1 MGDLFKTKVAI
12 AESKNKIE
20 YADPLLFIGSCF
32 AENIG
37 SRFTER
43 LFNAIVNPFGVVYNP
58 ASVSNTLDDII
69 EKRLVSEADVA
80 YHNNL
85 WHSFRLHGSFSSPH
99 REKLIESANQTLFR
113 AHQHLEKTKTLVI
126 TFGTAWVFTLKSTN
140 QIVANCHKYPATTFE
155 RNMLSV
161 DDIVHQWQGT
171 ILRLRTFNLAIRIVF
186 TISPVRHWKDGAH
199 GNNLSKATLLL
210 AVQHLINQDTTL
222 EYFPAYEIMMDEL
235 RDYRFYADDMLHPSN
250 LAQSYI
256 FDCFTQAYLSR
267 QAFAFGQE
275 SNKLTNALNHRPLQG
290 ITGEYQQFVQK
301 TIEKIEAFQEQYPL
315 IDANN
320 FLKKAKAIFNDSN

>member
-20 YADPLLFIGSCF
+20 YADHLLFIGSCF

-43 LFNAIVNPFGVVYNP
+43 LFNAMVNPFGVVYNP
-58 ASVSNTLDDII
+58 ASVSNTLEDII
-69 EKRLVSEADVA
+69 QKRLMSDAEVA
-80 YHNNL
+80 YHNFL
-85 WHSFRLHGSFSSPH
+85 WHSFRLHGSFSSTD
-99 REKLIESANQTLFR
+99 RDKLIENANQTLSL
-113 AHQHLEKTKTLVI
+113 AHQHLKKTKTLVV
-126 TFGTAWVFTLKSTN
+126 TFGTAWVFWLKSTN
-140 QIVANCHKYPATTFE
+140 KIVANCHKYPAATFE
-155 RNMLSV
+155 RSMLSV
-161 DDIVHQWQGT
+161 EDIVHQWQGT
-171 ILRLRTFNLAIRIVF
+171 IQQLRTFNPAIRIIF

-210 AVQHLINQDTTL
+210 AVEQLINQDTTL

-267 QAFAFGQE
+267 QALTFGQE
-275 SNKLTNALNHRPLQG
+275 SNKLANALNHRPLQG
-290 ITGEYQQFVQK
+290 LTAEHHQFIQK
-301 TIEKIEAFQEQYPL
+301 TIEKIEAFQAQYPL
-315 IDANN
+315 IDANI
-320 FLKKAKAIFNDSN
+320 FLKKAKAVFNDSN